1 MKSLGF
7 WESDTTVTVTFIF
20 VSFYEKHNIFH
31 WMVLSMTDIRLNCVN
46 IILHVLAAAES
57 QNAVIHFQAQ
67 LLAACLPDG
76 EMLIIT
82 LSS

>member
-1 MKSLGF
+1 
-7 WESDTTVTVTFIF
+7 
-20 VSFYEKHNIFH
+20 
-31 WMVLSMTDIRLNCVN
+31 MVLSMTDTRLNCVN

-57 QNAVIHFQAQ
+57 QNAVIHFQGSN

-82 LSS
+82 VSS